1 MQITKILKSLKLAFI
16 SSLLFA
22 ALTPAL
28 AHASWIDQVR
38 GNMAPTGEKAYVV
51 EGEPKDIRV
60 IVAGL
65 IEIALGLIGT
75 IFVIL
80 LVAAGFK
87 WMTAQGDSK
96 KVQQAVG
103 TIQMAS
109 IGLLIVLAALGLTV
123 FIARSTIGV
132 TGNQPPYQY
141 QND

>member
-16 SSLLFA
+16 SGLLFT

-28 AHASWIDQVR
+28 VNASWIDQVR
-38 GNMAPTGEKAYVV
+38 GNITPTGEKAYAV

-65 IEIALGLIGT
+65 IEIVLGLIGT

-80 LVAAGFK
+80 IVAAGFK

-96 KVQQAVG
+96 KIQQAVG

-123 FIARSTIGV
+123 FIARSAIGV
-132 TGNQPPYQY
+132 TGDQPPYQY